1 MALIDSGAGGNFIDM
16 EIVERLQLARIEL
29 RRPIMVRNVDGTYNA
44 NGQITHRVLLK
55 TTIAGQRQTLS
66 LLVTGIGK
74 QSIILGLPWLIKENP
89 DINYRTGQLQW
100 RPTPLSI
107 VEDNNDKEGGDSLK
121 PPYLFLNSMAYDD
134 SFPISL
140 AETFEEPDV
149 SLDVS
154 CLDILRIKLSDH
166 FNQLYGSKDKE
177 AKYEDLIPKFYHEYL
192 QLFSKKASERYPEPR
207 PYDHEIHL
215 KPEFKPTRQS
225 PYSLNP
231 QQTDLTKK
239 FVQENLDKGYIK
251 TSTSPMASPLFFVGK
266 KDGSHR
272 PCQDYRK
279 LNEGTVKDAFPL
291 PNIQD
296 LLRDL
301 QGQKY
306 FTKLDIR
313 WGYNNVQIKPEHR
326 WKAAFSTTFGLY
338 EPTNPTE
345 WIESIP
351 LLEFVHNSRPH
362 ADRKQSPFEII
373 MGYQPQGIHIFMLM

>member
-1 MALIDSGAGGNFIDM
+1 
-16 EIVERLQLARIEL
+16 
-29 RRPIMVRNVDGTYNA
+29 
-44 NGQITHRVLLK
+44 
-55 TTIAGQRQTLS
+55 
-66 LLVTGIGK
+66 
-74 QSIILGLPWLIKENP
+74 
-89 DINYRTGQLQW
+89 
-100 RPTPLSI
+100 
-107 VEDNNDKEGGDSLK
+107 
-121 PPYLFLNSMAYDD
+121 MAYDD

-154 CLDILRIKLSDH
+154 CLDILRVKLSDH
-166 FNQLYGSKDKE
+166 FNQIYGPKDKE
-177 AKYEDLIPKFYHEYL
+177 TKYEDLVPKFYHKYL

-207 PYDHEIHL
+207 PYDYKIHL
-215 KPEFKPTRQS
+215 KPDFKPIRQS

-231 QQTDLTKK
+231 QQTDLAKK
-239 FVQENLDKGYIK
+239 FVQENLDKGYIT
-251 TSTSPMASPLFFVGK
+251 TSNSPMALPLFFVGK

-313 WGYNNVQIKPEHR
+313 WGYNNVQIKPEHQ

-338 EPTNPTE
+338 EPTVMFFGSSNVPTDDE
-345 WIESIP
+345 PHP
-351 LLEFVHNSRPH
+351 LVRNQR
-362 ADRKQSPFEII
+362 R
-373 MGYQPQGIHIFMLM
+373 MV

>member
-1 MALIDSGAGGNFIDM
+1 
-16 EIVERLQLARIEL
+16 
-29 RRPIMVRNVDGTYNA
+29 MVQNVDGTYNA
-44 NGQITHRVLLK
+44 NGQITHRVLLD

-66 LLVTGIGK
+66 LLVTGIGR

-89 DINYRTGQLQW
+89 DINYQTGQLQW

-107 VEDNNDKEGGDSLK
+107 VEDNNDKEGGDFLK
-121 PPYLFLNSMAYDD
+121 PPYLSLNSMAYDD
-134 SFPISL
+134 SFPLSL
-140 AETFEEPDV
+140 AETFEEPGI

-177 AKYEDLIPKFYHEYL
+177 AKYEDLVPKFYHKYL

-215 KPEFKPTRQS
+215 KPDFKPIRQS

-231 QQTDLTKK
+231 QQTDLAKK

-272 PCQDYRK
+272 PCQDYPK

-313 WGYNNVQIKPEHR
+313 WGYNNIQIKPEHR

-338 EPTNPTE
+338 EPTVMFFGLCNSPATFQRMMNHILWSE
-345 WIESIP
+345 INEGWCKVYMDDILIAANT
-351 LLEFVHNSRPH
+351 LETLR
-362 ADRKQSPFEII
+362 
-373 MGYQPQGIHIFMLM
+373 